1 VLCSPHPLNE
11 IFLTSFVVLSFLQP
25 DLTIPKRGT
34 VYSCNEGNS
43 EGWDESYKDYLR
55 NLKTGKGETGQRYA
69 HRYVGSMVGDI
80 HRTLLY
86 GGIFAYPADTQAHPE
101 GNLQLLYKSAPMA
114 FVVHHAGGKAIDGRT
129 GSLLDVRPE
138 RVHQKSP
145 CFMGSPEDVAELE
158 GYLLKSLSEVIQ

>member
-1 VLCSPHPLNE
+1 VNQQPNRRIPNLPSTHSRSLSS
-11 IFLTSFVVLSFLQP
+11 LTLQ
-25 DLTIPKRGT
+25 
-34 VYSCNEGNS
+34 
-43 EGWDESYKDYLR
+43 
-55 NLKTGKGETGQRYA
+55 
-69 HRYVGSMVGDI
+69 
-80 HRTLLY
+80 LY

-145 CFMGSPEDVAELE
+145 CFLGSPEDVAELE
-158 GYLLKSLSEVIQ
+158 GYLLKSLSKVIQ